1 MSSLVLHC
9 LRQLRNFALQAFDFS
24 ARFCLKEGHLGVE
37 FAELLALALLLTP
50 HLPDRLALNLLD

>member
-9 LRQLRNFALQAFDFS
+9 LRQLRNVALQAFDFS
-24 ARFCLKEGHLGVE
+24 ARFSLKEGHLGVE
-37 FAELLALALLLTP
+37 FAELLALALLLAP